1 MHYLHCLHY
10 SHDYLVQ
17 ASQKSVDFF
26 WGLLATLVDNL
37 LIYIVIIIYIFIII
51 IVIIITIIIV
61 KITIIIMINDQWSPL
76 PHRWIITYF
85 LVETSVIF
93 AIYRFQVIIDHQSS
107 SRTRKYWLLNPWI
120 LDHSSLIHDQALAG
134 SRDFKAAKI
143 PGFLSDPGKPGVRS
157 LGPDVRE

>member
-1 MHYLHCLHY
+1 MKRAHNCTYQLCLHC
-10 SHDYLVQ
+10 SHAYLAQ
-17 ASQKSVDFF
+17 ASEKSIDFF

-37 LIYIVIIIYIFIII
+37 LIHIFIII
-51 IVIIITIIIV
+51 IVVIITIIAV
-61 KITIIIMINDQWSPL
+61 KIAVIIMINDQWSPL

-143 PGFLSDPGKPGVRS
+143 PEFLSDPGKPGVRS